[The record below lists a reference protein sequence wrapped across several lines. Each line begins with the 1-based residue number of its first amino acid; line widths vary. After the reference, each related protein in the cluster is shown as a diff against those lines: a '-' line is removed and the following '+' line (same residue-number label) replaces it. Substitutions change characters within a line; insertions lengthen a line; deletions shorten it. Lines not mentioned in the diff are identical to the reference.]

1 MYRKNAAFDEACQNL
16 GITNLCVDGCSICCS
31 DYFFVSENEF
41 LMIAENLMSE
51 GESIESYIEKAKNT
65 EKIIQEQYPELIEKM
80 NNALFIMSDRLF
92 VGLMGLWIAVILL
105 QILKFRYNSKM
116 S

>member
-1 MYRKNAAFDEACQNL
+1 MLLRL
-16 GITNLCVDGCSICCS
+16 
-31 DYFFVSENEF
+31 FFVSENEF

-80 NNALFIMSDRLF
+80 NKNMSGGQHDFLSSEYFLDTERLEDF
-92 VGLMGLWIAVILL
+92 PKCI
-105 QILKFRYNSKM
+105 F
-116 S
+116 